1 MSTMEQLY
9 SQEQNWLK
17 AYESGE
23 HVPGSNLD
31 RCLREG
37 LNSVRRAAIAAGPD
51 ALTVHRK
58 MANDF
63 VGYLSNLFQDLTDI
77 VDTRWWE
84 GDDEVSIVQKWQQC
98 LWVIPNLMDCLAVK
112 GFPKAQPHDDYAF
125 SLKGFP
131 SRKYLENYSF
141 WQSSSLERI
150 LIHHLIVWETVQ
162 YGPMALATQ
171 LSIWDALAQ
180 IFVPTKSKQADPNN
194 SLLAGLDHPD
204 PVSSLSSLKA
214 MRKKTA
220 ALRIWL
226 YLGISAIIAFLFML
240 TGGEFNLLQQA
251 AAWTL
256 VPLCI
261 GMIVWTTGSVFG
273 WTLWPLLF
281 QAAIKKRRLPIALL
295 SKMVSTADRFLSITA
310 PKEAEREMM
319 QARADGAVW
328 PNDSWALLYLS
339 INRGDAFW
347 GGELQSRPFYKK
359 ATTDKSDVL
368 RAKTDGL
375 YNLSRILSGRGF
387 IDESGNFFDES
398 SLDS

>member
-1 MSTMEQLY
+1 MSIMDELIEREQY
-9 SQEQNWLK
+9 WLK

-37 LNSVRRAAIAAGPD
+37 LSSVRRAAVAAGPD
-51 ALTVHRK
+51 AVIVHRK

-63 VGYLSNLFQDLTDI
+63 VAYLSNLFQYLTDV

-84 GDDEVSIVQKWQQC
+84 GDDEESIVQKWQQC
-98 LWVIPNLMDCLAVK
+98 LWVIPDLSRCLATK
-112 GFPKAQPHDDYAF
+112 GFPKAQPHQDYAF

-131 SRKYLENYSF
+131 SRKYLENYTF

-162 YGPMALATQ
+162 YGPTALATQ
-171 LSIWDALAQ
+171 LSFWDWLVQ
-180 IFVPTKSKQADPNN
+180 ILLPAKSNQDGPNE
-194 SLLAGLDHPD
+194 SLTSRFDHPD
-204 PVSSLSSLKA
+204 PVTSLSSLKDI
-214 MRKKTA
+214 RKKTA
-220 ALRIWL
+220 SVQILLYVGILALV
-226 YLGISAIIAFLFML
+226 AILFTFM
-240 TGGEFNLLQQA
+240 GGEFNLLQQA

-261 GMIVWTTGSVFG
+261 GMIVWTIGSVFG

-281 QAAIKKRRLPIALL
+281 QAAIKKRKLPLVLL
-295 SKMVSTADRFLSITA
+295 GKMVSTADRFLSITA

-359 ATTDKSDVL
+359 ATTDNSGASGTK
-368 RAKTDGL
+368 ADGL

-387 IDESGNFFDES
+387 IDESGNFLDDS
-398 SLDS
+398 SLDF

>member
-1 MSTMEQLY
+1 MSIMDELIAREQ
-9 SQEQNWLK
+9 SWLK

-37 LNSVRRAAIAAGPD
+37 LSSIRQAAFAAGPD
-51 ALTVHRK
+51 AVIVHRK

-63 VGYLSNLFQDLTDI
+63 VGYLSNLFQYLTDV

-84 GDDEVSIVQKWQQC
+84 GDDEVNIVQKWQQC
-98 LWVIPNLMDCLAVK
+98 LWVIPDLSRCLAAK
-112 GFPKAQPHDDYAF
+112 GFPKAQPHQDYAF

-162 YGPMALATQ
+162 YGPTALATQ
-171 LSIWDALAQ
+171 LSFWDALAQ
-180 IFVPTKSKQADPNN
+180 AFIPAKSKQVDPDI
-194 SLLAGLDHPD
+194 SVMDRLED
-204 PVSSLSSLKA
+204 PYPVKSLSSLKA
-214 MRKKTA
+214 IQTRTA
-220 ALRIWL
+220 TIQILL
-226 YLGISAIIAFLFML
+226 YLGSSALIAVLIML

-251 AAWTL
+251 AAWIL
-256 VPLCI
+256 VPLSF
-261 GMIVWTTGSVFG
+261 GMFVWTAGSVFG
-273 WTLWPLLF
+273 WTFRPLLF
-281 QAAIKKRRLPIALL
+281 QTAIKKRKLPLALL
-295 SKMVSTADRFLSITA
+295 GKMVSTADRFLSITA

-328 PNDSWALLYLS
+328 PNDCWALLYLS

-347 GGELQSRPFYKK
+347 GGELQNRPFYKSQLDEPLSKPK
-359 ATTDKSDVL
+359 AKD
-368 RAKTDGL
+368 DGL
-375 YNLSRILSGRGF
+375 INLLKTLNGGGNV
-387 IDESGNFFDES
+387 DENGNYYDYP
-398 SLDS
+398 SLDY